1 MEILEKIED
10 VIKFSNIA
18 INESEVTYPQLYKV
32 RMKLKR
38 ALFLLEREKVTHA
51 RDKDVLDKILD
62 LEFEVKKLLYK
73 IRTLSLEQLNEKD
86 K

>member
-1 MEILEKIED
+1 
-10 VIKFSNIA
+10 
-18 INESEVTYPQLYKV
+18 
-32 RMKLKR
+32 
-38 ALFLLEREKVTHA
+38 LLEREKVTHA